1 MPPFLPPQFSRKSDL
16 MKDKKKKNK
25 SKDVLGVE
33 SQSVESTH
41 TVARVTEIIASSPKS
56 FEDAV
61 TAGVARACKTL
72 QNVTGAWIQD
82 QKVDIEDGQITAYR
96 VTLKVTF
103 VLND

>member
-1 MPPFLPPQFSRKSDL
+1 MSVAK
-16 MKDKKKKNK
+16 
-25 SKDVLGVE
+25 VLEVI
-33 SQSVESTH
+33 ST
-41 TVARVTEIIASSPKS
+41 SSKS

-61 TAGVARACKTL
+61 TAGVTRACKTL